1 LKKKLLKKSLMF
13 LFAFMYLTSNLV
25 YAQTEQQD
33 LTGNI
38 IISENETENPEEPVE
53 NPGEPVENPEEPVEN
68 PGEPVENPEEP
79 VENPEEPVENPE
91 EPVENPEEPVENPE
105 EPVENQG
112 EPVENPGE
120 PVENPGEPVE
130 NPGEPVENPEE
141 PVGNPEEPVENPGE
155 PVENPEE
162 PAENPEDSGENPSES
177 EDKLDESQ
185 NLDEIESASRDMDML
200 SAIML
205 NENEYIISWIINKSA
220 TLAVNQVTGANV
232 RVEKEQNYR
241 YKLTATAND
250 ESHRI
255 VGWKITDTSN
265 GSESIFGKSEIRIG
279 RRPTLFN
286 TDVDYKVN
294 KNRRYE
300 ATPIV
305 ETIYSLNVNYDNS
318 LGVVYIDGT
327 KVDNGYSA
335 IYEEGTAVNLKA
347 YSYQGYEPQDQF
359 KNMDITVNQ
368 KEIID
373 VVFDSKDQVY
383 DKDYYPADGSFAG
396 IVGHT
401 HDPKDNPLDAELNIS
416 PNKDMYQV
424 GDNVNLEFRYNVISG
439 DNGGNSL
446 NEVKVYRHNTNS
458 PLFAENNFPS
468 TVQDIITIPSTK
480 TELDNNFVFDVSS
493 RTYSKNLEFDLV
505 DQYNDDPQTILD
517 SATQNIK
524 VSVSNVWLDAPVLNT
539 SDVTM
544 KSGKVYWEKLANAN
558 DYDIKVYDEN
568 GVLLNHSL
576 AIEFDD
582 VTNRYYVIDNSLTP
596 GTKYIY
602 KVTASNSFMTSE
614 EAETELVT
622 KAATIK
628 VYLDNNLV
636 NSTDGNYDFA
646 KIITSIVDDRF
657 NLSAYSYR
665 GYEFD
670 RIEGAAKNH
679 YETGIADNVTIEIYF
694 NSKEDIYGYKFYSL
708 DGTAYGEEGELM
720 DDVRTGT
727 IELDNPSTD
736 EIDYSHSHTITAKP
750 GESININTRM
760 TCIDGDNEEAKLYDL
775 WVYVNGEKSDDIGHI
790 DIPSDPGLS
799 GVHTLTI
806 PTWDKLTDLNNLTYK
821 FDLIDMHKYT
831 WAAGLTDS
839 SSLEVEIDIPEYHKI
854 TVVKNNAVVGISGQK
869 KVPQIIEDNYG
880 TDLYL
885 ADNVPI
891 TFTSSPISSD
901 YDNLVWTVNGL
912 NEDNY
917 SINGNVL
924 TINNFNADV
933 TVSASYS
940 LKQFTTIVN
949 YTEGGNAG
957 VVSGDNLLAQLTSDI
972 HSNITM
978 KAVSEKDGTDDMY
991 LVKWY
996 RVVGEN
1002 KEFVSNNKEITVS
1015 VTSNETYLAE
1025 FNIKQFNIEPNSKIS
1040 SLLGEL
1046 QVAVIP
1052 QELLTDEIIS
1062 TISYMKKNK
1071 NSKITE
1077 ELANKWQEYI
1087 NSLESNSKIT
1097 FKKCIKGNDIKYD
1110 YGTIVAVKGV
1120 PKTKYAE
1127 FATWNILTN
1136 YPNPRLVYMNTNRRP
1151 HPLFGDVIFNTLDID
1166 VYENGVINN
1175 SEGLFEQVDNNYT
1188 AEFLGNSHVTFEILP
1203 NQGYYPVAY
1212 LVENSP
1218 EGDSSIRIEYPINE
1232 TEDKYFINIDMNSHK
1247 NMLIEFKKKEYTIK
1261 ALVKPGRE
1269 HCGGVE
1275 QNTESYKYLFGSEV
1289 DISVNKNP
1297 NYSFI
1302 GWYIYDEINDI
1313 YKEIDADYTHLSHVQ
1328 FIAEENIT
1336 IYASFKYVPPYEPDE
1351 PQEPDDP
1358 EPIKPQPTEPEEP
1371 TPEPQPIEPEE
1382 PAPTDEPL
1390 IEIPEEPVPEGNLTD
1405 TDVVDTE
1412 ESVEG
1417 DEIIDILDGEVPLG
1431 TADKLPKTGGI
1442 PAELFYLFGST
1453 FIGAGIKVKK
1463 KKKL

>member
-1 LKKKLLKKSLMF
+1 MKKKLLKKSLVF

-53 NPGEPVENPEEPVEN
+53 NPGEPVENP
-68 PGEPVENPEEP
+68 
-79 VENPEEPVENPE
+79 
-91 EPVENPEEPVENPE
+91 
-105 EPVENQG
+105 G

-130 NPGEPVENPEE
+130 NPGEPVENPGEPVENPGEPVENPGEPVENPGEPVDNPEE
-141 PVGNPEEPVENPGE
+141 PVENPGEPVDNPEEPVENPGE

-162 PAENPEDSGENPSES
+162 PAENPEDPGENPSES
-177 EDKLDESQ
+177 EDKLKESE

-200 SAIML
+200 STIML

-220 TLAVNQVTGANV
+220 TLAVNQVSGADV

-255 VGWKITDTSN
+255 VGWKIIDTSN
-265 GSESIFGKSEIRIG
+265 GSKSSFGKSEIRIG
-279 RRPTLFN
+279 RRPTLIN

-318 LGVVYIDGT
+318 LGEVYIDGT

-359 KNMDITVNQ
+359 KNMDITINQ

-373 VVFDSKDQVY
+373 VVFESKDQVY

-396 IVGHT
+396 IVGHG

-416 PNKDMYQV
+416 PNKDMYEV

-480 TELDNNFVFDVSS
+480 TELDNNYVFDVSS

-517 SATQNIK
+517 SNTQTIK
-524 VSVSNVWLDAPVLNT
+524 VSVANVWLDAPVLNT
-539 SDVTM
+539 TDVTM

-622 KAATIK
+622 KEATIK

-679 YETGIADNVTIEIYF
+679 FETGIADNVSSEIYF

-924 TINNFNADV
+924 TINTFNADV
-933 TVSASYS
+933 TVLASYS
-940 LKQFTTIVN
+940 LKQFTTTVN

-978 KAVSEKDGTDDMY
+978 KAVPEKDGTDDMY

-1025 FNIKQFNIEPNSKIS
+1025 FNIKQFNIEPNSKIN

-1052 QELLTDEIIS
+1052 QELLTDEINN

-1071 NSKITE
+1071 NNKITE
-1077 ELANKWQEYI
+1077 ELANRWQEYV
-1087 NSLESNSKIT
+1087 NNLESNSQIT
-1097 FKKCIKGNDIKYD
+1097 FEKCVVGNDVKYD

-1120 PKTKYAE
+1120 PHNTFDE
-1127 FATWNILTN
+1127 FKKWNVLTN
-1136 YPNPRLVYMNTNRRP
+1136 YPNPRLVYMNQNRRP
-1151 HPLFGDVIFNTLDID
+1151 LPLFEDIVSYILTVDVENNGHLNESELSID
-1166 VYENGVINN
+1166 SAVSGR
-1175 SEGLFEQVDNNYT
+1175 YT
-1188 AEFLGNSHVTFEILP
+1188 GEFIEDYVTTFKIVP
-1203 NQGYYPVAY
+1203 DKGYYPVAY
-1212 LVENSP
+1212 LVNSLENT
-1218 EGDSSIRIEYPINE
+1218 SSSMVEYPISE
-1232 TEDKYFINIDMNSHK
+1232 IDGDYYVNVEMNNNKS
-1247 NMLIEFKKKEYTIK
+1247 MIIEFRKREYNIK
-1261 ALVKPGRE
+1261 AVIMPGKE
-1269 HCGGVE
+1269 DWGSIK
-1275 QNTESYKYLFGSEV
+1275 QNSE
-1289 DISVNKNP
+1289 
-1297 NYSFI
+1297 
-1302 GWYIYDEINDI
+1302 
-1313 YKEIDADYTHLSHVQ
+1313 
-1328 FIAEENIT
+1328 
-1336 IYASFKYVPPYEPDE
+1336 SFKYVYGDSVVIKAEQSKDYIFDGWYIFSKENGYTRLSSELTYSCNMEFTAERNLNIFASFLYAPPYIPGNPE
-1351 PQEPDDP
+1351 PQEPKKDP
-1358 EPIKPQPTEPEEP
+1358 EPVK
-1371 TPEPQPIEPEE
+1371 PQPIESEE
-1382 PAPTDEPL
+1382 PSPETQPIEQPATDEPF
-1390 IEIPEEPVPEGNLTD
+1390 IEIPEEPIPEGNLTD
-1405 TDVVDTE
+1405 TDTDTDNDKE
-1412 ESVEG
+1412 EFIEG
-1417 DEIIDILDGEVPLG
+1417 EEIIEILDGDVPLG
-1431 TADKLPKTGGI
+1431 TANKLPKTGGI
-1442 PAELFYLFGST
+1442 PAQLFYLFGTT

-1463 KKKL
+1463 KKK